1 SPGSGKGTQCSA
13 FAERFGFCHLSTGD
27 ILRAELESGSEQ
39 SAMIKKNMSKGVLV
53 PSDFMTRLLKRAM
66 LESGKNTFLIDGFPR
81 SVDNYAEFKKL
92 ISIEPN
98 FVLYLECPEKVMI
111 ERLLKRNQGRDDDNM
126 ATIKKRID
134 GMNSMLPIIE
144 HFESESMLCKI
155 DASKSVE
162 EVTEQI
168 FPLLSAWMESA
179 KKRTEGM
186 ESMYPVVQR
195 NDLEGIPGKI
205 DADKSLDEVSVG
217 IEAIAI

>member
-1 SPGSGKGTQCSA
+1 MKSC
-13 FAERFGFCHLSTGD
+13 
-27 ILRAELESGSEQ
+27 

-53 PSDFMTRLLKRAM
+53 PSDFMTRLLKRVM

-92 ISIEPN
+92 IRIEPN

-134 GMNSMLPIIE
+134 GMNSMLPVIE
-144 HFESESMLCKI
+144 HFELELILCKVESGKI

-168 FPLLSAWMESA
+168 FPLLSAWTESA
-179 KKRTEGM
+179 KKRSEGM
-186 ESMYPVVQR
+186 ESMYPVIQR

-205 DADKSLDEVSVG
+205 DAGKSLDEVSVG